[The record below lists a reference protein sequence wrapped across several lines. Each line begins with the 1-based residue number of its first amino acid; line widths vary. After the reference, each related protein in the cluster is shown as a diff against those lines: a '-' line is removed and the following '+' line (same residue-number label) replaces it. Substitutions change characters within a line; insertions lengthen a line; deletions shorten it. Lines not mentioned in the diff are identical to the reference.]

1 MGDLVFVLIAAF
13 IVAAI
18 FAIIV
23 TIGTAISGGDYIY
36 VVYAA
41 IAGAGLTLF
50 SGGIGIGSG
59 LVENPYKN

>member
-23 TIGTAISGGDYIY
+23 TIVTAISGGEYIH
-36 VVYAA
+36 VAYAA
-41 IAGAGLTLF
+41 IAGAGLTLLA
-50 SGGIGIGSG
+50 GGIGIGSG
-59 LVENPYKN
+59 LVENPYK